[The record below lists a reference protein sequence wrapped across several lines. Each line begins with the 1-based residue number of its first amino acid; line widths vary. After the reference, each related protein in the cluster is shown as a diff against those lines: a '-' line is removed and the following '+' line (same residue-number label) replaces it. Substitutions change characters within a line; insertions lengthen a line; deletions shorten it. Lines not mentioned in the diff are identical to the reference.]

1 MIRIMLVLLFLP
13 PSLFAA
19 DKPIRVSNDF
29 EAWEWKPITDSIRRE
44 GRRRIIEGR
53 GLGFDY
59 RGPLY
64 RGPTGF
70 ILPLSL
76 IHI

>member
-53 GLGFDY
+53 GLG
-59 RGPLY
+59 
-64 RGPTGF
+64 
-70 ILPLSL
+70 
-76 IHI
+76 